1 MTRSAAA
8 FGTRGLYLCCLAQTL
23 SQLGEEGDPERIPR
37 HFADEAAKASE
48 RLFEAIRRGEDDR
61 AGYDAVR
68 HAETLYARYLNPPK
82 PEPAVKPRDT
92 TLVGEYDERP
102 GNYYV
107 VSHRQGQ
114 RPENGFHRLAGPF
127 PTHRE
132 ADIQVRAV
140 QAYAERV
147 GGGEAFY
154 QHYITARCEPG
165 YAPKSVLG
173 NDPRKWVHL

>member
-1 MTRSAAA
+1 MTIN
-8 FGTRGLYLCCLAQTL
+8 
-23 SQLGEEGDPERIPR
+23 LG
-37 HFADEAAKASE
+37 FYS
-48 RLFEAIRRGEDDR
+48 
-61 AGYDAVR
+61 
-68 HAETLYARYLNPPK
+68 
-82 PEPAVKPRDT
+82 
-92 TLVGEYDERP
+92 TLVGGYDERL

-132 ADIQVRAV
+132 ADAQVRAV

-165 YAPKSVLG
+165 YAPKSFLG
-173 NDPRKWVHL
+173 SDPARWATDQVPAVTTETFEAERRNDGSKTCTCNCRGVALLHRGAW